1 MCTLGAHPVSG
12 KRTLWMIS
20 GWGGALNPSKG
31 GDLEMVSN
39 GCSLAFTQGMVQ
51 ETKSEQTN
59 KVPSRRSR
67 FGLNAANFF
76 QAEAVGV
83 VLPMLNTFLKEAQW
97 RYDQI
102 GLATALLGLG
112 TLLFQTPAG
121 ILVDRIK
128 SRRRLFFVASIAV
141 GVCFGVIPFL
151 PHTAVWIDSLLFLSG
166 VAQSIFIPVLG
177 ALALAL
183 VGYKALNRTL
193 GENQGWNHAGNIVAA
208 LLAFVAVRYFGSAS
222 IFYSVA
228 IASLVGAFSVY
239 WMRRQELNEE
249 IASGDSNESKVK
261 WNTIL
266 HDRSVLFLLAAVALF
281 HLANAPILPV
291 TALYIKQLRG
301 SSELTT
307 FTVLS
312 AQLVMVPMA
321 WATGRLCDSW
331 GRKPIMA
338 VAFWVLPL
346 RILSYTLAHNPHM
359 VVFLQT
365 LDGIGAGIYS
375 VAIVAFA
382 ADLTRGKGQF
392 NSLLGVFATAQAIG
406 GVVGPIVSGLVLQR
420 FGFNMTF
427 IGFAVLALLAAAIFQ
442 LLVPYS
448 QPTEDPQAALAVN
461 V

>member
-1 MCTLGAHPVSG
+1 
-12 KRTLWMIS
+12 
-20 GWGGALNPSKG
+20 
-31 GDLEMVSN
+31 
-39 GCSLAFTQGMVQ
+39 MVQ
-51 ETKSEQTN
+51 NAQNDVSAKTS
-59 KVPSRRSR
+59 SRRSR

-76 QAEAVGV
+76 QAEAVSV
-83 VLPMLNTFLKEAQW
+83 VLPILNTFLKEARW

-121 ILVDRIK
+121 VLVDRVK
-128 SRRRLFFVASIAV
+128 NRRQLFFVASIVV
-141 GVCFGVIPFL
+141 GVCFGVIPFV
-151 PHTAVWIDSLLFLSG
+151 PRTALWIDSLLFLSG

-193 GENQGWNHAGNIVAA
+193 GANQGWNHAGNIVAA

-239 WMRRQELNEE
+239 WIRKDELNEE
-249 IASGDSNESKVK
+249 IASGDGRQAEVK
-261 WNTIL
+261 WATIL
-266 HDRSVLFLLAAVALF
+266 RDRSILFLLAAVALF

-291 TALYIKQLRG
+291 TALYIKQLGG
-301 SSELTT
+301 SSALTT

-312 AQLVMVPMA
+312 AQLVMVPVA

-338 VAFWVLPL
+338 VAFWVLPF
-346 RILSYTLAHNPHM
+346 RIFSYTLAHNPHM
-359 VVFLQT
+359 VVFLQA

-392 NSLLGVFATAQAIG
+392 NSLLGIFATAQAIG
-406 GVVGPIVSGLVLQR
+406 GVVGPIVSGLVLQY
-420 FGFNMTF
+420 FGFNITF
-427 IGFAVLALLAAAIFQ
+427 IGFAVLALIAAATFQ
-442 LLVPYS
+442 LLVPS
-448 QPTEDPQAALAVN
+448 TESTTNPQTALAAN
-461 V
+461 A

>member
-1 MCTLGAHPVSG
+1 MSEANSEDVPATH
-12 KRTLWMIS
+12 
-20 GWGGALNPSKG
+20 
-31 GDLEMVSN
+31 
-39 GCSLAFTQGMVQ
+39 SL
-51 ETKSEQTN
+51 
-59 KVPSRRSR
+59 RSR
-67 FGLNAANFF
+67 LGLDAANFF

-83 VLPMLNTFLKEAQW
+83 VLPILNTFLKEANW

-102 GLATALLGLG
+102 GVATALLGFG

-128 SRRRLFFVASIAV
+128 NRRLLFFTASILV
-141 GVCFGVIPFL
+141 GICFGSIPFV
-151 PHTAVWIDSLLFLSG
+151 PHTAAWIDPLLFLSG
-166 VAQSIFIPVLG
+166 VAQSLFIPVLG

-208 LLAFVAVRYFGSAS
+208 LLAFVAVRSFGSKS

-228 IASLVGAFSVY
+228 VASLVGAFSVY
-239 WMRRQELNEE
+239 WIRKDELNEE
-249 IASGDSNESKVK
+249 VASSDGNHSKVK
-261 WNTIL
+261 WNSIL
-266 HDRSVLFLLAAVALF
+266 RDRSVLFLLIAVALF

-291 TALYIKQLRG
+291 TALYIKQLGG

-338 VAFWVLPL
+338 VAFWVLPF
-346 RILSYTLAHNPHM
+346 RIFSYTLAHDPHM
-359 VVFLQT
+359 VVVLQA

-382 ADLTRGKGQF
+382 ADLTRGKGNF
-392 NSLLGVFATAQAIG
+392 NSLLGIFATAQGIG
-406 GVVGPIVSGLVLQR
+406 GVVGPIVSGVVLQH
-420 FGFNMTF
+420 FGFNTTF
-427 IGFAVLALLAAAIFQ
+427 IGFAALALVAAATFQ
-442 LLVPYS
+442 SLVHDTHS
-448 QPTEDPQAALAVN
+448 QPDQPSALTVTT
-461 V
+461 

>member
-1 MCTLGAHPVSG
+1 
-12 KRTLWMIS
+12 
-20 GWGGALNPSKG
+20 
-31 GDLEMVSN
+31 
-39 GCSLAFTQGMVQ
+39 MVQ
-51 ETKSEQTN
+51 NAQNDASAKTS
-59 KVPSRRSR
+59 SRRSR

-83 VLPMLNTFLKEAQW
+83 VLPILNTFLKEARW

-121 ILVDRIK
+121 ILVDLFK
-128 SRRRLFFVASIAV
+128 NRRLLFFVASIVV
-141 GVCFGVIPFL
+141 GICFGVIPFV
-151 PHTAVWIDSLLFLSG
+151 PRTAVWIDSLLFLSG

-239 WMRRQELNEE
+239 WMRKDELNEE
-249 IASGDSNESKVK
+249 IASADSRQAEVK
-261 WNTIL
+261 WATIL
-266 HDRSVLFLLAAVALF
+266 RDRSILFLLAAVALF

-291 TALYIKQLRG
+291 TALYIKQLGG
-301 SSELTT
+301 SSALTT

-312 AQLVMVPMA
+312 AQLVMVPVA

-338 VAFWVLPL
+338 VAFWVLPF
-346 RILSYTLAHNPHM
+346 RIFSYTLAHNPHM
-359 VVFLQT
+359 VVFLQA

-392 NSLLGVFATAQAIG
+392 NSLLGIFATAQAIG
-406 GVVGPIVSGLVLQR
+406 GVVGPIVSGLVLQY
-420 FGFNMTF
+420 FGFNITF
-427 IGFAVLALLAAAIFQ
+427 IGFAALALIAAATFQ
-442 LLVPYS
+442 LLVPS
-448 QPTEDPQAALAVN
+448 TESTTNPQAALAAN
-461 V
+461 A

>member
-1 MCTLGAHPVSG
+1 MVEKG
-12 KRTLWMIS
+12 KRDQHERT
-20 GWGGALNPSKG
+20 
-31 GDLEMVSN
+31 
-39 GCSLAFTQGMVQ
+39 
-51 ETKSEQTN
+51 
-59 KVPSRRSR
+59 PSRRSR

-83 VLPMLNTFLKEAQW
+83 VLPLLNTFLKEAKW
-97 RYDQI
+97 RYDEI

-121 ILVDRIK
+121 IMVDRIK
-128 SRRRLFFVASIAV
+128 NRRLLFFVASIAV
-141 GVCFGVIPFL
+141 GICFGVIPFV
-151 PHTAVWIDSLLFLSG
+151 PRTALWIDSLLFLSG

-193 GENQGWNHAGNIVAA
+193 GENQSWNHAGNIVAA

-239 WMRRQELNEE
+239 WMRKEDLNEE
-249 IASGDSNESKVK
+249 IASGDGKAPEVK
-261 WNTIL
+261 WSTIL
-266 HDRSVLFLLAAVALF
+266 RDRSILSLLAAVGLF

-291 TALYIKQLRG
+291 TALYIKQLGG
-301 SSELTT
+301 SSALTT

-312 AQLVMVPMA
+312 AQLVMVPVA

-338 VAFWVLPL
+338 VAFWVLPF
-346 RILSYTLAHNPHM
+346 RIFSYTLAHNPHM
-359 VVFLQT
+359 VVFLQA
-365 LDGIGAGIYS
+365 LDGIGAGIYG

-392 NSLLGVFATAQAIG
+392 NSLLGIFATAQAIG
-406 GVVGPIVSGLVLQR
+406 GVVGPIVSGLVLQH

-427 IGFAVLALLAAAIFQ
+427 VGFAMLALLAAAIFQ
-442 LLVPYS
+442 LFVPN
-448 QPTEDPQAALAVN
+448 TRATGEPQGASAVKA
-461 V
+461 

>member
-1 MCTLGAHPVSG
+1 MIEKMQSG
-12 KRTLWMIS
+12 QADKTYS
-20 GWGGALNPSKG
+20 
-31 GDLEMVSN
+31 V
-39 GCSLAFTQGMVQ
+39 
-51 ETKSEQTN
+51 
-59 KVPSRRSR
+59 RSR

-83 VLPMLNTFLKEAQW
+83 VLPILNTFLREARW

-128 SRRRLFFVASIAV
+128 SGRLLFFIASIAV
-141 GVCFGVIPFL
+141 GICFGVIPFV
-151 PHTAVWIDSLLFLSG
+151 PHTALWIDTLLFLSG
-166 VAQSIFIPVLG
+166 AAQSIFIPVLG

-222 IFYSVA
+222 IFFSVA

-239 WMRRQELNEE
+239 WMRKQELDED
-249 IASGDSNESKVK
+249 IASGDGKESGMK
-261 WNTIL
+261 WSAIL
-266 HDRSVLFLLAAVALF
+266 RDRTVLFLLLAVGMF

-291 TALYIKQLRG
+291 TALYIKQLG
-301 SSELTT
+301 GTSELTT

-312 AQLVMVPMA
+312 AQLVMVPVA

-338 VAFWVLPL
+338 IAFWVLPF

-359 VVFLQT
+359 VVFLQA

-392 NSLLGVFATAQAIG
+392 NSLLGIFATSQAIG
-406 GVVGPIVSGLVLQR
+406 GVVGPVVSGLVLQH

-427 IGFAVLALLAAAIFQ
+427 IGFAALALLAAAAFQ
-442 LLVPYS
+442 LLVPETQS
-448 QPTEDPQAALAVN
+448 AEECGVALPVN
-461 V
+461 A

>member
-1 MCTLGAHPVSG
+1 
-12 KRTLWMIS
+12 
-20 GWGGALNPSKG
+20 
-31 GDLEMVSN
+31 
-39 GCSLAFTQGMVQ
+39 MVQ
-51 ETKSEQTN
+51 NAQNDASAKTS
-59 KVPSRRSR
+59 SRRSR

-83 VLPMLNTFLKEAQW
+83 VLPILNTFLKEARW

-121 ILVDRIK
+121 VLVDRVK
-128 SRRRLFFVASIAV
+128 NRRQLFFVASIVV
-141 GVCFGVIPFL
+141 GVCFGVIPFV
-151 PHTAVWIDSLLFLSG
+151 PRTALWIDSLLFLSG

-193 GENQGWNHAGNIVAA
+193 GANQGWNHAGNIVAA

-239 WMRRQELNEE
+239 WMRKDELNEE
-249 IASGDSNESKVK
+249 IASGDGRQAEVK
-261 WNTIL
+261 WATIL
-266 HDRSVLFLLAAVALF
+266 RDRSILFLLAAVALF

-291 TALYIKQLRG
+291 TALYIKQLGG
-301 SSELTT
+301 SSALTT

-312 AQLVMVPMA
+312 AQLVMVPVA

-338 VAFWVLPL
+338 VAFWVLPF
-346 RILSYTLAHNPHM
+346 RIFSYTLAHNPHM
-359 VVFLQT
+359 VVFLQA

-392 NSLLGVFATAQAIG
+392 NSLLGIFATAQAIG
-406 GVVGPIVSGLVLQR
+406 GVVGPIVSGLVLQY
-420 FGFNMTF
+420 FGFNITF
-427 IGFAVLALLAAAIFQ
+427 IGFAALALIAAATFQ
-442 LLVPYS
+442 LLVPS
-448 QPTEDPQAALAVN
+448 TESTTNPQAALAAN
-461 V
+461 A

>member
-1 MCTLGAHPVSG
+1 MIEKTQDGQG
-12 KRTLWMIS
+12 DKRY
-20 GWGGALNPSKG
+20 
-31 GDLEMVSN
+31 
-39 GCSLAFTQGMVQ
+39 SL
-51 ETKSEQTN
+51 
-59 KVPSRRSR
+59 RSR

-83 VLPMLNTFLKEAQW
+83 VLPILNTFLREARW

-121 ILVDRIK
+121 VLLDRIK
-128 SRRRLFFVASIAV
+128 SRRLLFFVGSIVV
-141 GVCFGVIPFL
+141 GICFGIIPL
-151 PHTAVWIDSLLFLSG
+151 VPRNALWIDTLLFLSG

-208 LLAFVAVRYFGSAS
+208 LLAFLAVRYFGSAS

-239 WMRRQELNEE
+239 WMRRQDLDED
-249 IASGDSNESKVK
+249 IASSDGKPAVK
-261 WNTIL
+261 WSAVL
-266 HDRSVLFLLAAVALF
+266 HDRTVLFLLIAVGLF

-291 TALYIKQLRG
+291 TALYIKQLGG

-312 AQLVMVPMA
+312 AQLVMVPVA

-338 VAFWVLPL
+338 VAFWVLPF

-359 VVFLQT
+359 VVFLQA

-375 VAIVAFA
+375 VAIIAFA

-392 NSLLGVFATAQAIG
+392 NSLLGIFATSQAIG
-406 GVVGPIVSGLVLQR
+406 GVVGPVVSGLVLQH
-420 FGFNMTF
+420 FGFNITF
-427 IGFAVLALLAAAIFQ
+427 IGFAVLALIAAATFQ
-442 LLVPYS
+442 LLVPS
-448 QPTEDPQAALAVN
+448 EQSTKDPKSAIAANA
-461 V
+461 

>member
-1 MCTLGAHPVSG
+1 MIENTQSG
-12 KRTLWMIS
+12 QAGKTYS
-20 GWGGALNPSKG
+20 
-31 GDLEMVSN
+31 
-39 GCSLAFTQGMVQ
+39 F
-51 ETKSEQTN
+51 
-59 KVPSRRSR
+59 RSR

-83 VLPMLNTFLKEAQW
+83 VLPILNTFLKEARW

-121 ILVDRIK
+121 VLVDRIK
-128 SRRRLFFVASIAV
+128 SRRLIFFIASIAV
-141 GVCFGVIPFL
+141 GVCFGVIPL
-151 PHTAVWIDSLLFLSG
+151 VPRTPIWIDTLLFLSG
-166 VAQSIFIPVLG
+166 VAQSTFIPVLG

-208 LLAFVAVRYFGSAS
+208 LLAFVAVKYFGSAS

-228 IASLVGAFSVY
+228 IASLVGALSVY
-239 WMRRQELNEE
+239 WIRKQELNEE
-249 IASGDSNESKVK
+249 MASGDGNQPQVK
-261 WNTIL
+261 WGTIL
-266 HDRSVLFLLAAVALF
+266 RDRSVRFLLIAVGLF

-291 TALYIKQLRG
+291 TALYIKQLG
-301 SSELTT
+301 GTSELAT

-312 AQLVMVPMA
+312 AQLVMVPVA

-359 VVFLQT
+359 VVFLQA

-392 NSLLGVFATAQAIG
+392 NSLLGVFATAQAVG
-406 GVVGPIVSGLVLQR
+406 GVVGPVVSGQVLQHL
-420 FGFNMTF
+420 GFNATF
-427 IGFAVLALLAAAIFQ
+427 IGFAALALLAATAFQ
-442 LLVPYS
+442 LLVPETQKKAS
-448 QPTEDPQAALAVN
+448 DPEQANLHE
-461 V
+461 

>member
-1 MCTLGAHPVSG
+1 MIENTQSG
-12 KRTLWMIS
+12 QAGKTYS
-20 GWGGALNPSKG
+20 
-31 GDLEMVSN
+31 
-39 GCSLAFTQGMVQ
+39 F
-51 ETKSEQTN
+51 
-59 KVPSRRSR
+59 RSR

-83 VLPMLNTFLKEAQW
+83 VLPILNTFLKEARW

-121 ILVDRIK
+121 VLVDRIK
-128 SRRRLFFVASIAV
+128 SRRLIFFIASIAV
-141 GVCFGVIPFL
+141 GVCFGVIPL
-151 PHTAVWIDSLLFLSG
+151 VPRTPIWIDTLLFLSG
-166 VAQSIFIPVLG
+166 VAQSTFIPVLG

-208 LLAFVAVRYFGSAS
+208 LLAFVAVKYFGSAS

-228 IASLVGAFSVY
+228 IASLVGALSVY
-239 WMRRQELNEE
+239 WIRKQELNEE
-249 IASGDSNESKVK
+249 MASGDGNQPQVK
-261 WNTIL
+261 WGTIL
-266 HDRSVLFLLAAVALF
+266 RDRSVRFLLIAVSLF

-291 TALYIKQLRG
+291 TALYIKQLG
-301 SSELTT
+301 GTSELAT

-312 AQLVMVPMA
+312 AQLVMVPVA

-359 VVFLQT
+359 VVFLQA

-392 NSLLGVFATAQAIG
+392 NSLLGVFATAQAVG
-406 GVVGPIVSGLVLQR
+406 GVVGPVVSGLVLQHL
-420 FGFNMTF
+420 GFNATF
-427 IGFAVLALLAAAIFQ
+427 IGFAALALLAATAFQ
-442 LLVPYS
+442 LLVPETQKKAS
-448 QPTEDPQAALAVN
+448 DPEQANLHE
-461 V
+461 

>member
-1 MCTLGAHPVSG
+1 MLLCGSVCAHTDCMMQKTQSG
-12 KRTLWMIS
+12 QLDKS
-20 GWGGALNPSKG
+20 PSI
-31 GDLEMVSN
+31 
-39 GCSLAFTQGMVQ
+39 
-51 ETKSEQTN
+51 
-59 KVPSRRSR
+59 RSR

-83 VLPMLNTFLKEAQW
+83 VLPILNTFLKEAHW
-97 RYDQI
+97 RYDEI
-102 GLATALLGLG
+102 GVATALLGLG

-128 SRRRLFFVASIAV
+128 NRRMLFFVASIAV
-141 GVCFGVIPFL
+141 GICFVIIPFVPRNAL
-151 PHTAVWIDSLLFLSG
+151 WIDSLLFLSG

-208 LLAFVAVRYFGSAS
+208 LLAFVAVRYFGSAP

-228 IASLVGAFSVY
+228 IASLIGAFSVY
-239 WMRRQELNEE
+239 WMRKEELNEE
-249 IASGDSNESKVK
+249 NTSGDGKQAEVK
-261 WNTIL
+261 WRTIL
-266 HDRSVLFLLAAVALF
+266 QDRSVLYLLAAVALF

-291 TALYIKQLRG
+291 TALYIKQLGG

-338 VAFWVLPL
+338 VAFWVLPF
-346 RILSYTLAHNPHM
+346 RILSYTMAHNPHM
-359 VVFLQT
+359 VVFLQA

-375 VAIVAFA
+375 VAIFAFA

-392 NSLLGVFATAQAIG
+392 NSLLGIFATAQAIG
-406 GVVGPIVSGLVLQR
+406 GVIGPSSLGWR
-420 FGFNMTF
+420 
-427 IGFAVLALLAAAIFQ
+427 
-442 LLVPYS
+442 YS
-448 QPTEDPQAALAVN
+448 ISDSI
-461 V
+461 

>member
-1 MCTLGAHPVSG
+1 MIQKTQSG
-12 KRTLWMIS
+12 QADKTY
-20 GWGGALNPSKG
+20 
-31 GDLEMVSN
+31 
-39 GCSLAFTQGMVQ
+39 
-51 ETKSEQTN
+51 
-59 KVPSRRSR
+59 SRRSR

-83 VLPMLNTFLKEAQW
+83 VLPLLNTFLKEAHW
-97 RYDQI
+97 RYDEI
-102 GLATALLGLG
+102 GVATALLGLG

-121 ILVDRIK
+121 VLVDRIK
-128 SRRRLFFVASIAV
+128 NRRLLFFVASIAV
-141 GVCFGVIPFL
+141 GICFGVIPFV
-151 PHTAVWIDSLLFLSG
+151 PRTALWIDSLLFLSG

-239 WMRRQELNEE
+239 WMRKQDLNEE
-249 IASGDSNESKVK
+249 TASGDGKQSDVK
-261 WNTIL
+261 WGTIL
-266 HDRSVLFLLAAVALF
+266 RDRSVLFLLAAVALF

-291 TALYIKQLRG
+291 TALYIKKLGG

-312 AQLVMVPMA
+312 AQLVMVPVA

-338 VAFWVLPL
+338 VAFWVLPF
-346 RILSYTLAHNPHM
+346 RILSYTLAHDPRM
-359 VVFLQT
+359 VVFLQA

-392 NSLLGVFATAQAIG
+392 NSLLGIFATAQAIG
-406 GVVGPIVSGLVLQR
+406 GVVGPIVSGLVLQH
-420 FGFNMTF
+420 FGFNITF
-427 IGFAVLALLAAAIFQ
+427 IGFAALALLAAATFQ
-442 LLVPYS
+442 LLVPS
-448 QPTEDPQAALAVN
+448 TQSKEDPQAASAVN
-461 V
+461 A

>member
-1 MCTLGAHPVSG
+1 MIENTQSG
-12 KRTLWMIS
+12 QAGKTYS
-20 GWGGALNPSKG
+20 
-31 GDLEMVSN
+31 
-39 GCSLAFTQGMVQ
+39 F
-51 ETKSEQTN
+51 
-59 KVPSRRSR
+59 RSR

-83 VLPMLNTFLKEAQW
+83 VLPILNTFLKEARW

-121 ILVDRIK
+121 VLVDRIK
-128 SRRRLFFVASIAV
+128 SRRLIFFIASIAV
-141 GVCFGVIPFL
+141 GVCFGVIPL
-151 PHTAVWIDSLLFLSG
+151 VPRTPIWIDTLLFLSG
-166 VAQSIFIPVLG
+166 VAQSTFIPVLG

-208 LLAFVAVRYFGSAS
+208 LLAFVAVKYFGSAS

-228 IASLVGAFSVY
+228 IASLVGALSVY
-239 WMRRQELNEE
+239 WIRKQELNEE
-249 IASGDSNESKVK
+249 MASGDGNQPQVK
-261 WNTIL
+261 WGTIL
-266 HDRSVLFLLAAVALF
+266 RDRSVRFLLIAVGLF

-291 TALYIKQLRG
+291 TALYIKQLG
-301 SSELTT
+301 GTSELAT

-312 AQLVMVPMA
+312 AQLVMVPVA

-359 VVFLQT
+359 VVFLQA

-392 NSLLGVFATAQAIG
+392 NSLLGVLATAQAVG
-406 GVVGPIVSGLVLQR
+406 GVVGPVVSGLVLQHV
-420 FGFNMTF
+420 GFNATF
-427 IGFAVLALLAAAIFQ
+427 IGFAALALLAAAAFQ
-442 LLVPYS
+442 LLVPETQKKASDPEAAGAS
-448 QPTEDPQAALAVN
+448 QFP
-461 V
+461 

>member
-1 MCTLGAHPVSG
+1 MIEKKQSG
-12 KRTLWMIS
+12 QAARTYS
-20 GWGGALNPSKG
+20 
-31 GDLEMVSN
+31 V
-39 GCSLAFTQGMVQ
+39 
-51 ETKSEQTN
+51 
-59 KVPSRRSR
+59 RSR

-83 VLPMLNTFLKEAQW
+83 VLPILNTFLKEAHW

-102 GLATALLGLG
+102 GVATALLGLG

-121 ILVDRIK
+121 MLVDRVK
-128 SRRRLFFVASIAV
+128 SRRMLFFVASIAV
-141 GVCFGVIPFL
+141 GVCFGIIPFV
-151 PHTAVWIDSLLFLSG
+151 PHTALWIDTLLFLSG
-166 VAQSIFIPVLG
+166 IAQSIFIPVLG

-183 VGYKALNRTL
+183 VGYQALNRTL

-222 IFYSVA
+222 IFYSVS

-239 WMRRQELNEE
+239 WIRKEELNEE
-249 IASGDSNESKVK
+249 IASGDGNQAKVK
-261 WNTIL
+261 WGTIL
-266 HDRSVLFLLAAVALF
+266 RDRSVLFLLAAVALF

-291 TALYIKQLRG
+291 TALYIKQLGG
-301 SSELTT
+301 SSALTT

-312 AQLVMVPMA
+312 AQLVMVPVA

-338 VAFWVLPL
+338 VAFWVLPF
-346 RILSYTLAHNPHM
+346 RIFSYTLAHNPHM
-359 VVFLQT
+359 VVFLQA

-392 NSLLGVFATAQAIG
+392 NSLLGLFATAQGIG
-406 GVVGPIVSGLVLQR
+406 GVVGPIVSGVILQH
-420 FGFNMTF
+420 FGFNITF
-427 IGFAVLALLAAAIFQ
+427 VGFATLALLAAATFQ
-442 LLVPYS
+442 ILVPNTKTS
-448 QPTEDPQAALAVN
+448 EKPQAALAVN
-461 V
+461 T

>member
-1 MCTLGAHPVSG
+1 
-12 KRTLWMIS
+12 
-20 GWGGALNPSKG
+20 
-31 GDLEMVSN
+31 MVSN

-51 ETKSEQTN
+51 ETKSEQIDRA
-59 KVPSRRSR
+59 PSRRSC

-83 VLPMLNTFLKEAQW
+83 VLPILNTFLKESRW

-128 SRRRLFFVASIAV
+128 NRRLLFFVASIAV

-151 PHTAVWIDSLLFLSG
+151 PRTAVWIDSLLFLSG

-177 ALALAL
+177 ALALGL

-239 WMRRQELNEE
+239 WMRREELNEE
-249 IASGDSNESKVK
+249 IASGDGNESKVK
-261 WNTIL
+261 WSTIL

-291 TALYIKQLRG
+291 TALYIKQLGG
-301 SSELTT
+301 SSALTT

-338 VAFWVLPL
+338 VAFWVLPF
-346 RILSYTLAHNPHM
+346 RILSYTLAHNPHI

-392 NSLLGVFATAQAIG
+392 NSLLGIFATAQAIG
-406 GVVGPIVSGLVLQR
+406 GVVGPIVSGLVLQH

-442 LLVPYS
+442 LLVPNIQS
-448 QPTEDPQAALAVN
+448 TEHPRPALAVN
-461 V
+461 S